1 MGGLYHR
8 RGKETIRNYVMVDDI
23 DAVLAKVEKSGGK
36 IVEAKNMM
44 QGVGLLAVIRDP
56 EGNEFGIWTPKM

>member
-1 MGGLYHR
+1 
-8 RGKETIRNYVMVDDI
+8 MVDDI